1 MVTLLQED
9 FRGVITMIMKRG
21 PQQKEK
27 KLLSAAGLLEQVRKV
42 FEKVP
47 FSRTNARGRERNIS
61 LADSLMSAL
70 AMFSLKS
77 PSLLAF
83 DQAIK
88 DPIISHNL
96 KSLYRVKQAPCDTY
110 MREEL
115 DKVEPRMLR
124 KCFLSVFEAAQRG
137 KLFEQYWFLDGY
149 LILTDGTEIFNSEKI
164 SCSNCCKKNHRDG
177 RITYYHQVLTG
188 VIAHPKHRQV
198 IPLGPEI
205 ISMQDGASK
214 NDCERRATQRFLA
227 ALKKE
232 HPRLAATI
240 VSDAL
245 SANTPQINEIK
256 ASGYHFIINVKPGN
270 NKSLFDF
277 ISGLKLPDVHI
288 TKGKNNYIFRYINN
302 VPLNDSKDAPLV
314 NFLECKATEIDGK
327 KVSEKIFTWVTD
339 HEITQNNVY
348 LIMQG
353 GRARWKIENEAFNT
367 LKNQGYQFEHNFG
380 HGKKNL
386 MSVFAFLMLLAFLI
400 DQIQEAACGLF
411 QAALQ
416 KMASRRAL
424 WERMRCYFY
433 ICLVDSW
440 EALFKAIGNGT
451 GAVICSNSS

>member
-1 MVTLLQED
+1 M
-9 FRGVITMIMKRG
+9 TMMKRG
-21 PQQKEK
+21 PQNREK
-27 KLLSAAGLLEQVRKV
+27 KLLSATGLLREVRKI
-42 FEKVP
+42 FEKIL
-47 FSRTNARGRERNIS
+47 SIRTNARGRDRNIS
-61 LADSLMSAL
+61 VADSLMSAL

-83 DQAIK
+83 DQALKEPAIG
-88 DPIISHNL
+88 HNL
-96 KSLYRVKQAPCDTY
+96 KSLYHVKQAPSDTY

-115 DKVEPRMLR
+115 DEVSPENLR
-124 KCFLSVFEAAQRG
+124 ECFLSIFEAAQRG
-137 KLFEQYWFLDGY
+137 KLFERYWFLGGY

-177 RITYYHQVLTG
+177 RITYYHQVLAG
-188 VIAHPKHRQV
+188 VIAHPEQRQV
-198 IPLGPEI
+198 IPLCPEI
-205 ISMQDGASK
+205 ISMQDGKEK
-214 NDCERRATQRFLA
+214 NDCERCATQRFLA

-240 VSDAL
+240 ASDAL

-256 ASGYHFIINVKPGN
+256 SLGYHFIINAKPNG

-277 ISGLKLPDVHI
+277 ISGLTLPEVHVV
-288 TKGKNNYIFRYINN
+288 KGRNNYIFRYIND
-302 VPLNDSKDAPLV
+302 VPLNDAKDAPLI

-327 KVSEKIFTWVTD
+327 RIVEKTFTWVTD
-339 HEITQNNVY
+339 HEITRNNVY
-348 LIMQG
+348 QIMQG
-353 GRARWKIENEAFNT
+353 GRARWKIENETFNT

-416 KMASRRAL
+416 RVLSRRAL
-424 WERMRCYFY
+424 WERIRCYFY
-433 ICLVDSW
+433 ICLIASW
-440 EALFKAIGNGT
+440 EDLFNAIGNGT
-451 GAVICSNSS
+451 GATIDRNSS

>member
-1 MVTLLQED
+1 M
-9 FRGVITMIMKRG
+9 MKRG

-27 KLLSAAGLLEQVRKV
+27 KLLSASGLLSEVRKV
-42 FEKVP
+42 FEKVR
-47 FSRTNARGRERNIS
+47 SVRTNARGRNRNIS

-83 DQAIK
+83 DQGLK
-88 DPIISHNL
+88 DPIIGHNL
-96 KSLYRVKQAPCDTY
+96 KSLYHVKQAPSDTY

-115 DKVEPRMLR
+115 DEVSPENLR

-137 KLFEQYWFLDGY
+137 KLLEQYRFLGGY
-149 LILTDGTEIFNSEKI
+149 LILTDGTEVFNSEKI

-177 RITYYHQVLTG
+177 RTTYYHQVLAG
-188 VIAHPKHRQV
+188 VIAHPRQRQV
-198 IPLGPEI
+198 IPLCPEI
-205 ISMQDGASK
+205 ISMQDGAEK

-232 HPRLAATI
+232 HPRLKATI

-256 ASGYHFIINVKPGN
+256 ALDYNFIINAKPGN

-277 ISGLKLPDVHI
+277 ISGLSLPEVHV
-288 TKGKNNYIFRYINN
+288 TKGENNYVFRYING
-302 VPLNDSKDAPLV
+302 VPLNDAADTPLV

-327 KVSEKIFTWVTD
+327 RVTEKIFTWVTD
-339 HEITQNNVY
+339 HEITKNNVY

-353 GRARWKIENEAFNT
+353 GRARWKIENETFNT

-386 MSVFAFLMLLAFLI
+386 MSVFAYLMLLAFLI

-411 QAALQ
+411 QTALQ
-416 KMASRRAL
+416 KVFSRKAL
-424 WERMRCYFY
+424 WDKIRCYFG
-433 ICLVDSW
+433 ICFVSSW
-440 EALFKAIGNGT
+440 EDLFYAISHGI
-451 GAVICSNSS
+451 GATINSNSS

>member
-1 MVTLLQED
+1 M
-9 FRGVITMIMKRG
+9 TMLKRG
-21 PQQKEK
+21 PQNKEK
-27 KLLSAAGLLEQVRKV
+27 KLLSAAGLLREVRKV
-42 FEKVP
+42 FEKIPSV
-47 FSRTNARGRERNIS
+47 RTNARGRERNIS
-61 LADSLMSAL
+61 VADSLMSAL

-83 DQAIK
+83 DQALK
-88 DPIISHNL
+88 DPVIRHNL
-96 KSLYRVKQAPCDTY
+96 KSLYHVKQAPSDTY

-115 DKVEPRMLR
+115 DEVAPGSLR

-137 KLFEQYWFLDGY
+137 KLFERYCFLDGY

-177 RITYYHQVLTG
+177 RTTYYHQVLTG
-188 VIAHPKHRQV
+188 VIAHPEQRQV

-205 ISMQDGASK
+205 ISMQDGAEK
-214 NDCERRATQRFLA
+214 NDCERRATQRFLV

-256 ASGYHFIINVKPGN
+256 SLGYHFIINVKPGS
-270 NKSLFDF
+270 NKSLFEF
-277 ISGLKLPDVHI
+277 ISGLKLSEIHVA
-288 TKGKNNYIFRYINN
+288 KGKNNYVFRYINGI
-302 VPLNDSKDAPLV
+302 PLNDAKDTPSI
-314 NFLECKATEIDGK
+314 NFLECKATEINGK
-327 KVSEKIFTWVTD
+327 RISEKIFTWVTD
-339 HEITQNNVY
+339 HEITKNNVY

-353 GRARWKIENEAFNT
+353 GRARWKIENETFNT

-416 KMASRRAL
+416 KVFSRRAL

-440 EALFKAIGNGT
+440 EALFSAIGQGT
-451 GAVICSNSS
+451 GAIIGKNSS

>member
-1 MVTLLQED
+1 M
-9 FRGVITMIMKRG
+9 MKRG
-21 PQQKEK
+21 PQHKEK
-27 KLLSAAGLLEQVRKV
+27 KLLSATGLLGQVRKV

-47 FSRTNARGRERNIS
+47 SIRTNTRGRERNIS

-70 AMFSLKS
+70 AMFGLKS

-83 DQAIK
+83 DQALKNPAIR
-88 DPIISHNL
+88 HNL
-96 KSLYRVKQAPCDTY
+96 KSLYHVKQAPSDTY

-115 DKVEPRMLR
+115 DEVDPEGLR
-124 KCFLSVFEAAQRG
+124 KCFLSVFDAAQRG
-137 KLFEQYWFLDGY
+137 KLFEQYWFLGGY
-149 LILTDGTEIFNSEKI
+149 LILTDGTKIFDSEKV

-188 VIAHPKHRQV
+188 VIAHPEQRQV
-198 IPLGPEI
+198 IPLCPEI
-205 ISMQDGASK
+205 ISMQDGAEK
-214 NDCERRATQRFLA
+214 NDCERCATQRFLA

-256 ASGYHFIINVKPGN
+256 ALGYHFIINAKPGN
-270 NKSLFDF
+270 NKALFDF
-277 ISGLKLPDVHI
+277 ISGLDLPEVHVA
-288 TKGKNNYIFRYINN
+288 KGKNNYVFRYING
-302 VPLNDSKDAPLV
+302 VPLNDAKAAPLV

-327 KVSEKIFTWVTD
+327 RVSEKIFTWVTD
-339 HEITQNNVY
+339 HEITKNNAY
-348 LIMQG
+348 QIMQG
-353 GRARWKIENEAFNT
+353 GRARWKIENETFNT

-386 MSVFAFLMLLAFLI
+386 MSVFAYLMLLAFLI

-416 KMASRRAL
+416 RVFSRRAL
-424 WERMRCYFY
+424 WEMIRCYFY
-433 ICLVDSW
+433 ICFLDSW
-440 EALFKAIGNGT
+440 EELFNAIGHET
-451 GAVICSNSS
+451 GATINHNSS